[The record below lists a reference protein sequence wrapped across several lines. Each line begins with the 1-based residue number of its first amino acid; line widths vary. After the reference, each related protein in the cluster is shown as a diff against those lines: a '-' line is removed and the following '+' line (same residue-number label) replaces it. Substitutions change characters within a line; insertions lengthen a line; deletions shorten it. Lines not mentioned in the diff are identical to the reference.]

1 MISHENISASNLQKN
16 KKTPVWSWK
25 IFLKKECIGADAVH
39 ENPKIETFE
48 IADTYKA

>member
-1 MISHENISASNLQKN
+1 MISHKNISASNKQKN

-25 IFLKKECIGADAVH
+25 LLKKKTGADAVQ

>member
-1 MISHENISASNLQKN
+1 MISHENISASNQQKN
-16 KKTPVWSWK
+16 NDN
-25 IFLKKECIGADAVH
+25 DAVQ